1 MAGLFG
7 ACRRRGSIL
16 LVLMLAGCQNPEV
29 SPDEIQLH
37 TVSSETVAPVTS
49 VVGQGVPVA
58 YQLAVV
64 EHLNKPEMLVVVGSQ
79 PTWSE
84 RHQWAEP
91 LSDGLER
98 LVRIR
103 LGSVPGV
110 SRVIG
115 GGRESGTP
123 PRVRVTVR
131 VDRCEGEILPDN
143 LCRAVVDA
151 GWRITSLDDPS
162 APALASGIF
171 VREDDT
177 WDGKDYERLKLLLRD
192 LASDL
197 ADAVAGSL
205 EEAVKPFQA
214 ASGQ

>member
-1 MAGLFG
+1 MDGRSGRWSLVP
-7 ACRRRGSIL
+7 IL
-16 LVLMLAGCQNPEV
+16 WALLLAGCQTPAV
-29 SPDEIQLH
+29 SPEEIQLH
-37 TVSSETVAPVTS
+37 TVSSEAVAPVTTA
-49 VVGQGVPVA
+49 VGQGVPVA

-64 EHLNKPEMLVVVGSQ
+64 EHLNKPEMLVRIGPELDYSQ
-79 PTWSE
+79 

-110 SRVIG
+110 SRVLG
-115 GGRESGTP
+115 TGLESGDP
-123 PRVRVTVR
+123 PPLKVMVR
-131 VDRCEGEILPDN
+131 VDRCEGEILPDD

-151 GWRITSLDDPS
+151 GWRIERLDHPS
-162 APALASGIF
+162 APVLASGVF
-171 VREDDT
+171 VREDDS

-205 EEAVKPFQA
+205 EEAVKPFDDDDD
-214 ASGQ
+214 